1 MAELFSS
8 CTTEKRDV
16 SSANN
21 LGLEERSSDI
31 SLIYTPRKTVDQEEM
46 LQGHQQGKPLTS

>member
-8 CTTEKRDV
+8 CATEKREV

>member
-8 CTTEKRDV
+8 CTTEKREV

-31 SLIYTPRKTVDQEEM
+31 SLIYISRKTVDQEEM